1 MPRGPTRGKVT
12 PVHSALAH
20 DDRIAPALPA
30 IDPALDS
37 LRDARVLLDCR
48 LLGPGGAGRTT
59 ELLLRS
65 LQASPPPGRWLLWG
79 PDSVQRYAWP
89 GARWTPNAHPLG
101 ALKGQRDVLALPPHD
116 IAVYLHQIRPLRP
129 GPSLTV
135 IYDTIQIRYNG
146 SAPARLLKRLFLIAA
161 ARLSREVLTV
171 SEYSHDR
178 ICADLHLPAAK
189 VRLLRLP
196 VDAAQA
202 ERVRRL
208 REETG
213 TAPEALFVGRFSP
226 HKNLPR
232 LLLAFARSR
241 FRAGGGRLRLLGGG
255 AEERDALMRWAMARG
270 LSAGVQFEGAIAQA
284 ELERA
289 YARARLLVQPSLE
302 EGFGLPVWE
311 ALACG
316 LPVAVSDGGS
326 LPEIVGAA
334 AVPAPARSVA
344 ALAAAIDR
352 ANEGPLPGGP
362 PPTHVAARFEN
373 DLGAQLLAA
382 LAATRGTE
390 RGARDEEIE
399 NRK

>member
-1 MPRGPTRGKVT
+1 MNAAPSTR
-12 PVHSALAH
+12 
-20 DDRIAPALPA
+20 DRIAPPERTEALA
-30 IDPALDS
+30 RADV
-37 LRDARVLLDCR
+37 RDARVLLDCR

-79 PDSVQRYAWP
+79 PAAVQQYAWP
-89 GARWTPNAHPLG
+89 GASWVANAHPLG
-101 ALKGQRDVLALPPHD
+101 ALKGQRDLFALPAHD
-116 IAVYLHQIRPLRP
+116 IAIYLHQIRPLRP
-129 GPSLTV
+129 GASLTV

-146 SAPARLLKRLFLIAA
+146 GPAARLLKRLFLIAA

-171 SEYSHDR
+171 SEYSR
-178 ICADLHLPAAK
+178 RRLAVDLHVPAAR

-208 REETG
+208 RSQTG

-241 FRAGGGRLRLLGGG
+241 FRARGGRLRLVGGD
-255 AEERDALMRWAMARG
+255 AEERIALARWAAVR
-270 LSAGVQFEGAIAQA
+270 AVAEGVGFEGAIPQA

-326 LPEIVGAA
+326 LPEIVGEA
-334 AVPAPARSVA
+334 AVPAPARSIR

-352 ANEGPLPGGP
+352 AAEGPEPGGP
-362 PPTHVAARFEN
+362 PPAHVAARFEN
-373 DLGAQLLAA
+373 DLGAQLIAA
-382 LAATRGTE
+382 LVAVRAAEARAEKIETR
-390 RGARDEEIE
+390 
-399 NRK
+399 K

>member
-1 MPRGPTRGKVT
+1 MSIAVPGSDCVPPTARIDAA
-12 PVHSALAH
+12 ALAG
-20 DDRIAPALPA
+20 
-30 IDPALDS
+30 
-37 LRDARVLLDCR
+37 LRDVHVLLDCR

-65 LQASPPPGRWLLWG
+65 LQVDPPPGRWLLWG
-79 PDSVQRYAWP
+79 PATVRQHAWP
-89 GARWTPNAHPLG
+89 GAEWTPNAHPLG

-161 ARLSREVLTV
+161 ARLSSEVLTV
-171 SEYSHDR
+171 SEYSR
-178 ICADLHLPAAK
+178 ERLCADLYLPSER
-189 VRLLRLP
+189 VCLLRLP

-208 REETG
+208 RLEAG

-241 FRAGGGRLRLLGGG
+241 FRAEGGRLRLVGGG
-255 AEERDALMRWAMARG
+255 TEERAALARWAAARG
-270 LSAGVQFEGAIAQA
+270 VAEGVRFEGAVSQA

-326 LPEIVGAA
+326 LPEIVAEA
-334 AVPAPARSVA
+334 AVPAPARSVP

-352 ANEGPLPGGP
+352 ANEGPAPGGP
-362 PPTHVAARFEN
+362 PPAHVAARFEN
-373 DLGAQLLAA
+373 DLGAQVLVA
-382 LAATRGTE
+382 LASVRV
-390 RGARDEEIE
+390 AR
-399 NRK
+399 N